1 MIIFFLEIK
10 PISFQGNS
18 YARYGL
24 IKPFGKISLRFRTQ
38 QIRSVI
44 FYQIGIRTFSILE
57 VIIIH
62 HILLINLSCL
72 INDLTDCW
80 WVYSISI

>member
-1 MIIFFLEIK
+1 MIIFFFLEIK

-57 VIIIH
+57 VIIIN
-62 HILLINLSCL
+62 HILLIN
-72 INDLTDCW
+72 
-80 WVYSISI
+80 